1 MLSHLLLGQTVSFP
15 TLTLRLLERVE
26 DSADWCKLKGKDEQ
40 GQEHLVKAFFL
51 AGADRDLVFQHDAEA
66 SIVAVPPHP
75 ALLRP
80 VDQCEYR
87 GVKVIHL
94 LVFET
99 FPKASLLEWKRKQS
113 ISEKQILSI
122 LKDIASA
129 LLHLH
134 DQGIVHRDIRP
145 ESVFLTP
152 DNKWKLG
159 NFGAI
164 TRRFY
169 SNTRP
174 SVQLQEEIVTDVLG
188 RTVPQ
193 VRAPEQINVK
203 MGLPL
208 GLEVDIWALGCLL
221 YFLLF
226 DEQPFSPDGR
236 REQLSGR
243 YKPPSKPVSEAWKG
257 LLDRMIV
264 VDPRNRMHIRDVLS
278 ALDNMDLSA
287 PVPVQSA
294 PKSASKFSS
303 FFKKSTSSWIK
314 EATSPSDSPLEPSF
328 VQRLLQKA
336 WEKPAKI
343 PKFYDSMA
351 KRPLES
357 TIICI
362 KCLILLHLYMLKGP
376 PAVLVGEGAL
386 RILQLAELGWAP
398 GAKPKPDPFRTEYLA
413 ALIRQYIKLLRG
425 KLQLHASTDSHSD
438 WTETVANKDL
448 EAVAQYWTEELQLAS
463 KLLLAAGE
471 LRTLRGCWVE
481 QILEEQTL
489 VITLLR
495 NSLLAMS
502 RIEDVSER
510 GMGLLVRFQQNYR
523 KQVKLIAGL
532 KAIKEQISFT
542 EMVGDFPRE
551 LQALIDSIPGARISS
566 EEDEGEEPVS
576 QSRLRAGTQPIRPVP
591 ASSHPV
597 ARRSIARASATSQI
611 DNELVRKAEGLFGLP
626 EIPIQHPPIDMQE
639 LLGEDSQWNVQLDE
653 LQFKEALGTGSSCT
667 VYKGLYRRTPVAI
680 KVMRG
685 YLEPTALKEFKR
697 EVSAM
702 VRLRHPNLVLFMG
715 ASIDKQLAIVSEY
728 CAGETLF
735 RLLHERKDIQI
746 SHKQQLKMLKDIAQ
760 GMNYLHESV
769 PPIIHRDLKTL
780 NLLLSEPVT
789 GPEDSILLKL
799 TDFGVAK
806 VLDSASPMT
815 GQMGTCHWMAPE
827 VLSSRPYSLP
837 ADVFSFAIVMWEIL
851 TRETPYRGLNTGQ
864 ICSQV
869 LTTNLRPDL
878 SAVPADMPQEWVRL
892 MQRCWQFQ
900 PSDRPTFSQILDFL
914 DTCS

>member
-15 TLTLRLLERVE
+15 SLTLRLLERAE

-66 SIVAVPPHP
+66 SLLAVPPHP

-87 GVKVIHL
+87 GAKVIHL

-113 ISEKQILSI
+113 LPEKQVLGI
-122 LKDIASA
+122 LKDITSA
-129 LLHLH
+129 VLHLH
-134 DQGIVHRDIRP
+134 DQGIAHRDIRP
-145 ESVFLTP
+145 ESVFLTS

-159 NFGAI
+159 NFGAASK
-164 TRRFY
+164 RFF

-174 SVQLQEEIVTDVLG
+174 SAQLQEEISTDVLS

-226 DEQPFSPDGR
+226 DEAPFPPDGR

-243 YKPPSKPVSEAWKG
+243 YKPPSKPVSEVWKA
-257 LLDRMIV
+257 LLDRMIT
-264 VDPRNRMHIRDVLS
+264 VDPRNRLQIREVLS
-278 ALDNMDLSA
+278 ILDNMDLTT
-287 PVPVQSA
+287 PVPMQSA

-303 FFKKSTSSWIK
+303 FFKKSTSSWVK
-314 EATSPSDSPLEPSF
+314 EATHPSDGPLDPSF
-328 VQRLLQKA
+328 VQKLLQKA

-343 PKFYDSMA
+343 AKFYDSMA
-351 KRPLES
+351 RRPLES
-357 TIICI
+357 TIICV

-376 PAVLVGEGAL
+376 PAVVVGEGAL
-386 RILQLAELGWAP
+386 RVLQLAELSWAP
-398 GAKPKPDPFRTEYLA
+398 TAKAKPDLFRTEYLA

-425 KLQLHASTDSHSD
+425 KLQLHASTETHSD
-438 WTETVANKDL
+438 WTEAVANKDL
-448 EAVAQYWTEELQLAS
+448 ETVAQYWTEELQLAS
-463 KLLLAAGE
+463 KLLSATGE
-471 LRTLRGCWVE
+471 LRNLRGWWVE
-481 QILEEQTL
+481 LLLEEQTL
-489 VITLLR
+489 VIIGLR
-495 NSLLAMS
+495 NSLLALS
-502 RIEDVSER
+502 RLEDVSER
-510 GMGLLVRFQQNYR
+510 GVALLIRFQQNYR
-523 KQVKLIAGL
+523 KQLKLLAGL

-542 EMVGDFPRE
+542 EVAGDFPRE

-566 EEDEGEEPVS
+566 EEEEWEEPVS
-576 QSRLRAGTQPIRPVP
+576 QGRLRAGTQPVP
-591 ASSHPV
+591 PAPAHAAV
-597 ARRSIARASATSQI
+597 RRSIVRASAPSQA
-611 DNELVRKAEGLFGLP
+611 DNDLLRKAESLFGLAELP
-626 EIPIQHPPIDMQE
+626 AQQSPPIDMQE
-639 LLGEDSQWNVQLDE
+639 LLGEDSQWTVQLEE

-715 ASIDKQLAIVSEY
+715 ASTDKQLAIVSEY

-746 SHKQQLKMLKDIAQ
+746 SRRQQLKMLKDIAQ

-789 GPEDSILLKL
+789 GPEDTVLLKL

-806 VLDSASPMT
+806 VMDNSGPMT

-827 VLSSRPYSLP
+827 VLSSRPYSLS
-837 ADVFSFAIVMWEIL
+837 ADVFSFAVVMWEIL
-851 TRETPYRGLNTGQ
+851 TRETPYKGLNTGQ

-869 LTTNLRPDL
+869 LTANLRPDL
-878 SAVPADMPQEWVRL
+878 SAVPADTPQDWVRL
-892 MQRCWQFQ
+892 MQRCWLLQ